1 MIYYATCIVEVSGA
15 PIGSKAFARIWRRP
29 YLVDQLLAIHE
40 QRKADQRHRDEWQF
54 RALVMADDAAT
65 VAFNLGVAEEHRVE
79 SRMALRFPNT
89 GADSPKKDI
98 EADFAAQTASIFEAE
113 RRRRAEREKKKGKK
127 G

>member
-1 MIYYATCIVEVSGA
+1 M
-15 PIGSKAFARIWRRP
+15 GSKAFARIWKRP

-40 QRKADQRHRDEWQF
+40 QRKADQRQRDEWQF
-54 RALVMADDAAT
+54 RALIMADDAAT
-65 VAFNLGVAEEHRVE
+65 IAYNFGVNKDDRVE

-89 GADSPKKDI
+89 DADAPKKDI
-98 EADFAAQTASIFEAE
+98 EAEFAAQTASIFEAE